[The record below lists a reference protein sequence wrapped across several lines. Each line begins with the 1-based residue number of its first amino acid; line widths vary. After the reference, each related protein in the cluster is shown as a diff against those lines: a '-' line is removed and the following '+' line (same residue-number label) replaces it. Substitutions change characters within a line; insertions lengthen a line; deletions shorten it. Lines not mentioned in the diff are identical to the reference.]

1 VQLEFIR
8 SGRSV
13 ENGYIESFNGRRRD
27 EGLNVEVFFALAD
40 LHEKLERWRQ
50 DYSQGRPPS
59 ALHDGAPASFA
70 AQWTETPAPRPEPV
84 PARTRKPAAGNI
96 LEILT

>member
-1 VQLEFIR
+1 MQLEFIR

-59 ALHDGAPASFA
+59 ALHDRAPASFA
-70 AQWTETPAPRPEPV
+70 AQWTEPGAPSG
-84 PARTRKPAAGNI
+84 TRSGPDGKAAAGNI